1 MNTAR
6 LVATRVPR
14 RPEGVVLVLHGGGEK
29 GGEPVSARQPSV
41 LRMIPVAARIAHAG
55 RGRLAVYRLLNSA
68 RGWNAAR
75 TPVDDVRWALDQIG
89 AGLPAGLPTG
99 LAGHSLGGRAA
110 LLAAADER
118 VTAVVALNPW
128 VYASDGQGVR
138 DRDILVVHGD
148 ADRIASPAR
157 SRAVADRLA
166 GANRVEYVT
175 VPGGNH
181 AMLGRGSGAFTRR
194 AAGFLTHSLLR
205 SGPEPA
211 DTGP

>member
-14 RPEGVVLVLHGGGEK
+14 RPAGVVLVLHGGGEK

-55 RGRLAVYRLLNSA
+55 RGRLAVYRLLNSS

-89 AGLPAGLPTG
+89 AGLPAALV
-99 LAGHSLGGRAA
+99 GHSLGGRAA

-118 VTAVVALNPW
+118 VTGVVALNPW
-128 VYASDGQGVR
+128 VYVTDGQGVR
-138 DRDILVVHGD
+138 GRDILVVHGD
-148 ADRIASPAR
+148 ADRIASPER

-181 AMLGRGSGAFTRR
+181 AMLGRGSGAFSRR
-194 AAGFLTHSLLR
+194 AADFTVRTLLR
-205 SGPEPA
+205 SGPAAA
-211 DTGP
+211 DNRP